1 MVVIYIGYKINR
13 AYYIVTEGLAA
24 FSVINYLHTF
34 MFLAFIGIASTIQP
48 LISYYYGAKQDAS
61 IKKTIKLAERTGLAL
76 GILFLAIGY
85 FDADYL
91 VAIFGVDSSA
101 ISVLASSGLKLFFI
115 GYLFMGINFVY
126 MTYYQ
131 SIGKDR
137 KSVV

>member
-48 LISYYYGAKQDAS
+48 LISYYYGSKQDDS

-76 GILFLAIGY
+76 GILFLAIG
-85 FDADYL
+85 FLGADYL
-91 VAIFGVDSSA
+91 VAIFGFDSSGVGA
-101 ISVLASSGLKLFFI
+101 LSSTGLK
-115 GYLFMGINFVY
+115 
-126 MTYYQ
+126 
-131 SIGKDR
+131 R
-137 KSVV
+137 